1 MSKVR
6 NLIFGHGIS
15 ARHSRGAV
23 KNQVF
28 TLLRIWRNYHHHDF
42 GIERFIRLSLALLQ
56 FLTPGL
62 YIKQLLHGRS
72 NTTKKLAIEIYV
84 IFKMI
89 FPILVMKSGNAG
101 NIYTVWIVSFFLFE
115 TIIYITSLIFIADAA
130 RESVQPRRS
139 LVLLLVNF
147 FEIVLDFALFYAF
160 CEQHYEHFFTRPLH
174 GTTDAIYFS
183 FVTAATVGFGDI
195 APLHVSGGKTYHH
208 SAYTHLCFRWTFSQL
223 FRKFIAESFS
233 GKCCGSFGKIE
244 TYTEEKKLT
253 PSSFVVRPQVSVVNL
268 MKIGHYC

>member
-15 ARHSRGAV
+15 ARHSRGAL

-42 GIERFIRLSLALLQ
+42 GIERFIRLTLALLQ
-56 FLTPGL
+56 FITPGL
-62 YIKQLLHGRS
+62 YIKQLFKGRS

-84 IFKMI
+84 LFKMI
-89 FPILVMKSGNAG
+89 FPILVMKTGQAG
-101 NIYTVWIVSFFLFE
+101 NVYMVWIVSFFLFE
-115 TIIYITSLIFIADAA
+115 TIVYITSLIFIADAS

-139 LVLLLVNF
+139 LVLLLFNF

-160 CEQHYEHFFTRPLH
+160 CEQHYDHFFTRPLH

-195 APLHVSGGKTYHH
+195 APLHV
-208 SAYTHLCFRWTFSQL
+208 L
-223 FRKFIAESFS
+223 AE
-233 GKCCGSFGKIE
+233 
-244 TYTEEKKLT
+244 KLT
-253 PSSFVVRPQVSVVNL
+253 IVQLTLTFIFVGLFLNYFASLLQSHSQVSVAGKLGKVRHSPKKKNS
-268 MKIGHYC
+268 